1 MKFTKYIN
9 SQAFPNYNQV
19 EEKDCGPTC
28 LKIIAKHYGKL
39 LNIQTLRNLSET
51 TREGSS
57 LLNLSDAAEK
67 IGFRSLGVKL
77 DLGQLQEAPLPCVL
91 HWNND
96 HYVVL
101 YKCPLTPKV
110 GILRGLFKQN
120 TNYLISDPAIGLIEY
135 TQEEFLK
142 FWIGN
147 NATETTEEG
156 ITLLLEP
163 TPKFYSPVAHKGGK
177 VDVEIDD
184 EKSFFESPLW
194 GLGAYILPYKSFII
208 QLSIGLLAGSL
219 LQLVFPFL
227 TQSVVDVGI
236 QNQNISFVYMVLMA
250 QLFLFF
256 GRTALELI
264 RSWILLHLSARINIS
279 LISDFFIKLM
289 NLPIS
294 FFDVRMTGD
303 IMQRINDHHRIERIL
318 TTSSLDVLFS
328 LINMVIMGGVL
339 AYYNLKI
346 FAVFFA
352 GSLLYFVWVTLFLK
366 RRAKLDYKRFAEVSQ
381 EQSKVI
387 ELINGMQE
395 IKLHNAEKQKRWG
408 WEFIQARLFKV
419 SIKGMVLEQTQ
430 TIGSNFINELKN
442 IIIIFLSAKLVI
454 DGQITLG
461 MMLAISSIVGN
472 LNGPIVQLINF
483 IREAQDA
490 KISLARLSEIH
501 EKEDEVQ
508 NDDEKTNDI
517 PENADLVLKDV
528 SFRYIGSDINVLDN
542 LNLTI
547 PSNKITAIVGTS
559 GSGKTT
565 LMKLLLKFY
574 EPNSGEISLSPAL
587 SKGEGVEPQS
597 DANEFSDDTIQN
609 NIHNNLS
616 SVTSPSPLGKV
627 GLGLISQKP
636 WRNHIGSVMQEGYIF
651 SDTIA
656 NNIAIGVDIIDK
668 KRLLY
673 AADVANIKDF
683 IEDYPLGFNTKIG
696 MEGVGMST
704 GQKQRLLIAR
714 AVYKNPEMLFFDE
727 ATSALDANNEKEI
740 MRKLDIFFKNKT
752 VVVIAHRLSTVM
764 NADQIVVLEKGK
776 IIEIGNH
783 ESLVAKK
790 GSYFELVRN
799 QLQLGS

>member
-1 MKFTKYIN
+1 MLKK
-9 SQAFPNYNQV
+9 SFPNYKQPDQ
-19 EEKDCGPTC
+19 KDCGPTC
-28 LKIIAKHYGKL
+28 LKIIAKHYGKTI
-39 LNIQTLRNLSET
+39 NIQTLRTFSET
-51 TREGSS
+51 TREGSN

-67 IGFRSLGVKL
+67 IGFRTLGVKL
-77 DLGQLQEAPLPCVL
+77 SIEKLQEAPLPCIL
-91 HWNND
+91 HWNKE

-101 YKCPLTPKV
+101 YKVV
-110 GILRGLFKQN
+110 GGRKWVLGKKKTSN
-120 TNYLISDPAIGLIEY
+120 PNSTTYYLSDPAIGLLEY
-135 TQEEFLK
+135 SQEEFIK

-147 NATETTEEG
+147 NATEVTEEG
-156 ITLLLEP
+156 IALLLEP
-163 TPKFYSPVAHKGGK
+163 TPNFHLPSSDFQQDK
-177 VDVEIDD
+177 E
-184 EKSFFESPLW
+184 EKSFGFSL
-194 GLGAYILPYKSFII
+194 LFKYILPYKSFVF
-208 QLSIGLLAGSL
+208 QLIIGLLAGSL
-219 LQLVFPFL
+219 LQLIFPFL

-236 QNQNISFVYMVLMA
+236 QNQNIHFIYMVLFA

-256 GRTALELI
+256 GKTALELI
-264 RSWILLHLSARINIS
+264 RSWILLHLSSRINIS

-318 TTSSLDVLFS
+318 TTSSLSVLFS
-328 LINMVIMGGVL
+328 FINMFIMGGVL
-339 AYYNLKI
+339 AYYNLQI
-346 FAVFFA
+346 FTVFFI
-352 GSLLYFVWVTLFLK
+352 GSFCYFLWVILFLK
-366 RRAKLDYKRFAEVSQ
+366 RRELLDYKRFSEVSQ

-408 WEFIQARLFKV
+408 WEYIQARLFKV
-419 SIKGMVLEQTQ
+419 SMKGLVLEQTQ
-430 TIGSNFINELKN
+430 SIGSNFINELKN

-461 MMLAISSIVGN
+461 MMMAISSIVGS
-472 LNGPIVQLINF
+472 LNGPIMQLIGF

-501 EKEDEVQ
+501 DKEDETQ
-508 NDDEKTNDI
+508 NDEEKIHDI
-517 PENADLVLKDV
+517 PQDADIVIKDV
-528 SFRYIGSDINVLDN
+528 SFRYIGSDVNVLEN
-542 LNLTI
+542 LNLSI
-547 PSNKITAIVGTS
+547 PANKITAIVGTS

-574 EPNSGEISLSPAL
+574 EPNLGEILINKTPLSRL
-587 SKGEGVEPQS
+587 
-597 DANEFSDDTIQN
+597 
-609 NIHNNLS
+609 
-616 SVTSPSPLGKV
+616 
-627 GLGLISQKP
+627 SQKT
-636 WRNHIGSVMQEGYIF
+636 WRYHVGSVMQEGYIF

-668 KRLLY
+668 ERLVY
-673 AADVANIKDF
+673 ASDVANIKEF
-683 IEDYPLGFNTKIG
+683 IQDYPLGYNTKIG
-696 MEGVGMST
+696 MEGIGMST

-740 MRKLDIFFKNKT
+740 MQKLDIFFKDKT

-776 IIEIGNH
+776 IVEIGNH
-783 ESLVAKK
+783 NELVDLK
-790 GSYFELVRN
+790 GSYYELVKN